1 MKNENEILID
11 YPLTYCGDYESIE
24 REIEAIDGSNKA
36 YEMEELIILLC
47 EYYNRNI
54 SYYNKE

>member
-1 MKNENEILID
+1 MKNENKILID
-11 YPLTYCGDYESIE
+11 CPLNYCGDYEPLE

-36 YEMEELIILLC
+36 YEMEDLIVLLC
-47 EYYNRNI
+47 EYYNRTA

>member
-1 MKNENEILID
+1 MRNENEILID
-11 YPLTYCGDYESIE
+11 YPLTYYGDYESIE

>member
-11 YPLTYCGDYESIE
+11 YPLNYCGDYASLE

>member
-1 MKNENEILID
+1 MRNENEILID
-11 YPLTYCGDYESIE
+11 YPLTYYGDYESIE

-47 EYYNRNI
+47 EYYNKNI